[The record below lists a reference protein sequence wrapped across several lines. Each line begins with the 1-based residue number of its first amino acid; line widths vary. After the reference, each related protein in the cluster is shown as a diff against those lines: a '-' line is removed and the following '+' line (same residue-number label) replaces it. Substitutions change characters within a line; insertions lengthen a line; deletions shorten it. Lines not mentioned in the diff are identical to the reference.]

1 MAGSDWGH
9 QSWFQFESWRCHW
22 RCTGAAEGPALVL
35 LHGFGAS
42 SGHWRDNAE
51 AIAAAGYRVYAMD
64 LLGFGQSDQ
73 PGGRLDNRLWS
84 RQLQCFL
91 EQIVGQPAVVVGNS
105 LGSLVGLTTAVFR
118 PELVV
123 AVAAAPLPDPTL
135 LSPLPLRRSPWS
147 RRWQRWLVLLVSRCL
162 PLGLLIAVL
171 RKKPLLRL
179 GLASAYA
186 SSERID
192 NELVQLIRWPAS
204 RSSAGRALG
213 AMVRG
218 MALRPARATAPQL
231 LPRLQRPMLL
241 LWGRRDRLVPPLIAD
256 RVVRQA
262 PDGLVQLH
270 WLEEL
275 GHCPHDEAPELFHA
289 ALINWLNQQAPTR

>member
-1 MAGSDWGH
+1 MCIRDR
-9 QSWFQFESWRCHW
+9 SWRCHW
-22 RCTGAAEGPALVL
+22 RCTGAADRPALVL

-51 AIAAAGYRVYAMD
+51 AIAAAGYHVYAMD

-91 EQIVGQPAVVVGNS
+91 EQIVGKPAVVVGNS

-118 PELVV
+118 PELVL

-171 RKKPLLRL
+171 RQNRLLRM

-186 SSERID
+186 GSERID

-204 RSSAGRALG
+204 RSTAGRALG

-231 LPRLQRPMLL
+231 LLRLNRPLLL
-241 LWGRRDRLVPPLIAD
+241 LWGQRDRLVPRVIAE
-256 RVVRQA
+256 RVVQQA
-262 PDGLVQLH
+262 PGGLAELH
-270 WLEEL
+270 WLEGL
-275 GHCPHDEAPELFHA
+275 GHCPHDEAPETINT
-289 ALINWLNQQAPTR
+289 ALISWLKQQSPTR

>member
-22 RCTGAAEGPALVL
+22 RCTGAADRPALVL

-91 EQIVGQPAVVVGNS
+91 EQIVGKPAVVAGNS

-118 PELVV
+118 PELVI

-171 RKKPLLRL
+171 RQNPLLRM

-186 SSERID
+186 GSERID

-204 RSSAGRALG
+204 RSTAGRALG

-231 LPRLQRPMLL
+231 LLRLNRPLLL
-241 LWGRRDRLVPPLIAD
+241 LWGRRDRLVPPVIAE
-256 RVVRQA
+256 RVVQQA
-262 PDGLVQLH
+262 PAGLAELH
-270 WLEEL
+270 WLDGL
-275 GHCPHDEAPELFHA
+275 GHCPHDEAPETFNT
-289 ALINWLNQQAPTR
+289 ALIGWLKQQSPTR

>member
-22 RCTGAAEGPALVL
+22 RCTGAADRPALVL

-91 EQIVGQPAVVVGNS
+91 EQIVGKPAVVAGNS

-118 PELVV
+118 PELVI

-171 RKKPLLRL
+171 RQNPLLRM

-186 SSERID
+186 GSERID

-204 RSSAGRALG
+204 RSTAGRALG

-231 LPRLQRPMLL
+231 LLRLNRPLLL
-241 LWGRRDRLVPPLIAD
+241 LWGRRDRLVPPVIAE
-256 RVVRQA
+256 RVVQQA
-262 PDGLVQLH
+262 PAGLAELH
-270 WLEEL
+270 WLEGL
-275 GHCPHDEAPELFHA
+275 GHCPHDEAPETFNT
-289 ALINWLNQQAPTR
+289 ALIGWLKQQSPTR

>member
-22 RCTGAAEGPALVL
+22 RCTGAADRPALVL

-91 EQIVGQPAVVVGNS
+91 EQIVGKPAVVVGNS

-118 PELVV
+118 PELVL

-171 RKKPLLRL
+171 RQTPLLRM

-186 SSERID
+186 GSERID

-204 RSSAGRALG
+204 RSTAGRALG

-231 LPRLQRPMLL
+231 LLRLNRPLLL
-241 LWGRRDRLVPPLIAD
+241 LWGRRDRLVPPVIAE
-256 RVVRQA
+256 RVVQQA
-262 PDGLVQLH
+262 PAGLAELH
-270 WLEEL
+270 WLEGL
-275 GHCPHDEAPELFHA
+275 GHCPHDEAPETFNR
-289 ALINWLNQQAPTR
+289 ALIGWLKQQSPTR

>member
-22 RCTGAAEGPALVL
+22 RCTGAADRPALVL

-42 SGHWRDNAE
+42 SGHWRDNAK

-91 EQIVGQPAVVVGNS
+91 EQIVGKPAVVAGNS
-105 LGSLVGLTTAVFR
+105 LGSLVGLTTAVFC

-171 RKKPLLRL
+171 RQNPLLRM

-192 NELVQLIRWPAS
+192 GELVQLIRWPAS
-204 RSSAGRALG
+204 RSTAGRALG

-218 MALRPARATAPQL
+218 MALRPPRATAPQL
-231 LPRLQRPMLL
+231 LLRLNRPLLL
-241 LWGRRDRLVPPLIAD
+241 LWGRRDRLVPPVIAE
-256 RVVRQA
+256 RVVQQTPA
-262 PDGLVQLH
+262 ELVQLH
-270 WLEEL
+270 WLEGL
-275 GHCPHDEAPELFHA
+275 GHCPHDEAPETFNT
-289 ALINWLNQQAPTR
+289 ALIEWLKQQSPTR

>member
-22 RCTGAAEGPALVL
+22 RCTGAADRPALVL

-91 EQIVGQPAVVVGNS
+91 EQIVGKPAVVAGNS

-118 PELVV
+118 PELVI

-171 RKKPLLRL
+171 RQNPLLRM

-186 SSERID
+186 SGERID

-204 RSSAGRALG
+204 RSTAGRALG

-231 LPRLQRPMLL
+231 LLRLNRPLLL
-241 LWGRRDRLVPPLIAD
+241 LWGRRDRLVPPVIAE
-256 RVVRQA
+256 RVVQQA
-262 PDGLVQLH
+262 PAGLAELH
-270 WLEEL
+270 WLEGL
-275 GHCPHDEAPELFHA
+275 GHCPHDEAPETFNT
-289 ALINWLNQQAPTR
+289 ALIGWLKQQSPTR

>member
-1 MAGSDWGH
+1 MSGSDWGH

-22 RCTGAAEGPALVL
+22 RCTGNPEHPALVL

-42 SGHWRDNAE
+42 SGHWRSNAD
-51 AIAAAGYRVYAMD
+51 ALAAAGYRVYAID

-105 LGSLVGLTTAVFR
+105 LGSLVALTAVVFR
-118 PELVV
+118 PELVHGV
-123 AVAAAPLPDPTL
+123 VAAPLPDPTL
-135 LSPLPLRRSPWS
+135 LTPVPLRCAPWR
-147 RRWQRWLVLLVSRCL
+147 RRWQRWLVLLFSRGL
-162 PLGLLIAVL
+162 PLGLIIAVL
-171 RKKPLLRL
+171 RQRPLLRL
-179 GLASAYA
+179 GLASAYGR
-186 SSERID
+186 SERID
-192 NELVQLIRWPAS
+192 TELEQLIRWPAS
-204 RSSAGRALG
+204 RTSAGRALG

-241 LWGRRDRLVPPLIAD
+241 LWGKRDRLVPPLIAE
-256 RVVRQA
+256 RVLKHA
-262 PDGLVQLH
+262 PDGLVQLQ
-270 WLEEL
+270 WLEGL
-275 GHCPHDEAPELFHA
+275 GHCPHDEAPEHFNA
-289 ALINWLNQQAPTR
+289 ALISWLEQQATAR

>member
-22 RCTGAAEGPALVL
+22 RCTGAADRPALVL

-91 EQIVGQPAVVVGNS
+91 EQIVGKPAVVAGNS

-118 PELVV
+118 PELVI
-123 AVAAAPLPDPTL
+123 AVAASPLPDPTL

-171 RKKPLLRL
+171 RQNPLLRM
-179 GLASAYA
+179 GLTSAYA
-186 SSERID
+186 GSERID
-192 NELVQLIRWPAS
+192 HELVQLIRWPAS
-204 RSSAGRALG
+204 RSTAGRALG

-231 LPRLQRPMLL
+231 LLRLNRPLLL
-241 LWGRRDRLVPPLIAD
+241 LWGRRDRLVPPVIAE
-256 RVVRQA
+256 RVVQQA
-262 PDGLVQLH
+262 PAGLAELH
-270 WLEEL
+270 WLEGL
-275 GHCPHDEAPELFHA
+275 GHCPHDEAPETFNT
-289 ALINWLNQQAPTR
+289 ALIGWLKQQSPTR

>member
-22 RCTGAAEGPALVL
+22 RCTGAADRPALVL

-91 EQIVGQPAVVVGNS
+91 EQIVGKPAVVAGNS

-118 PELVV
+118 PELVI

-162 PLGLLIAVL
+162 PLGLLISVL
-171 RKKPLLRL
+171 RQNPLLRM

-186 SSERID
+186 GSKRID

-204 RSSAGRALG
+204 RSTAGRALG

-231 LPRLQRPMLL
+231 LLRLNRPLL
-241 LWGRRDRLVPPLIAD
+241 LIWGRRDRLVPPVIAE
-256 RVVRQA
+256 RVVQQA
-262 PDGLVQLH
+262 PAGLAELH
-270 WLEEL
+270 WLDGL
-275 GHCPHDEAPELFHA
+275 GHCPHDEAPETFNT
-289 ALINWLNQQAPTR
+289 ALIGWLKQQSPTR

>member
-22 RCTGAAEGPALVL
+22 RCTGAADRPALVL

-91 EQIVGQPAVVVGNS
+91 EQIVGQPAVVAGNS

-118 PELVV
+118 PELVL

-171 RKKPLLRL
+171 RQNPLLRM

-192 NELVQLIRWPAS
+192 CELVQLIRWPAS
-204 RSSAGRALG
+204 RSTAGRALG

-231 LPRLQRPMLL
+231 LLRLNRPLLL
-241 LWGRRDRLVPPLIAD
+241 LWGRRDRLVPPVIAE
-256 RVVRQA
+256 RVVQQA
-262 PDGLVQLH
+262 PAGLAELH
-270 WLEEL
+270 WLEGL
-275 GHCPHDEAPELFHA
+275 GHCPHDEAPETFNR
-289 ALINWLNQQAPTR
+289 ALIGWLKQQSPTR

>member
-22 RCTGAAEGPALVL
+22 RCTGAADRPALVL

-42 SGHWRDNAE
+42 SGHWRGNAE
-51 AIAAAGYRVYAMD
+51 ALAAAGYRVYAMD

-105 LGSLVGLTTAVFR
+105 LGSLVGLTAAVFC

-171 RKKPLLRL
+171 RQQPLLRM

-186 SSERID
+186 SGERID
-192 NELVQLIRWPAS
+192 GELVQLIRWPAS

-231 LPRLQRPMLL
+231 LPRLQQPMLL
-241 LWGRRDRLVPPLIAD
+241 LWGRRDRLVPPVIAQ
-256 RVVRQA
+256 RVVQQA
-262 PDGLVQLH
+262 TAGLVQLH
-270 WLEEL
+270 WFEEL
-275 GHCPHDEAPELFHA
+275 GHCPHDEAPETFNA
-289 ALINWLNQQAPTR
+289 ALIAWLKQQAPTR

>member
-22 RCTGAAEGPALVL
+22 RCTGAADRPALVL

-91 EQIVGQPAVVVGNS
+91 EQIVGKPAVVAGNS

-118 PELVV
+118 PELVT

-135 LSPLPLRRSPWS
+135 LSPLPLRRRPWS

-171 RKKPLLRL
+171 RQPPLLRM

-186 SSERID
+186 GSERID

-204 RSSAGRALG
+204 RSTAGRALG

-231 LPRLQRPMLL
+231 LLRLNRPLLL
-241 LWGRRDRLVPPLIAD
+241 LWGRRDRLVPPVIAE
-256 RVVRQA
+256 RVVQQA
-262 PDGLVQLH
+262 PAGLAELH
-270 WLEEL
+270 WLEGL
-275 GHCPHDEAPELFHA
+275 GHCPHDEAPETFNT
-289 ALINWLNQQAPTR
+289 ALINWLKQQSPTR

>member
-22 RCTGAAEGPALVL
+22 RCTGAADRPALVL

-91 EQIVGQPAVVVGNS
+91 EQIVGKPAVVAGNS

-118 PELVV
+118 PELVL

-171 RKKPLLRL
+171 RQNPLLRM

-186 SSERID
+186 GSERID

-204 RSSAGRALG
+204 RSTAGRALG

-231 LPRLQRPMLL
+231 LLRLNRPLLL
-241 LWGRRDRLVPPLIAD
+241 LWGRRDRLVPPVIAE
-256 RVVRQA
+256 RVVQQA
-262 PDGLVQLH
+262 PAGLAELH
-270 WLEEL
+270 WLEGL
-275 GHCPHDEAPELFHA
+275 GHCPHDEAPETFNT
-289 ALINWLNQQAPTR
+289 ALIGWLKQQSPTR

>member
-22 RCTGAAEGPALVL
+22 RCTGAADRPALVL

-91 EQIVGQPAVVVGNS
+91 EQIVGKPAVVVGNS

-118 PELVV
+118 PELVL

-171 RKKPLLRL
+171 RQPPLLRM

-186 SSERID
+186 GSERID
-192 NELVQLIRWPAS
+192 SELVQLIRWPAS
-204 RSSAGRALG
+204 RSTAGRALG

-231 LPRLQRPMLL
+231 LLRLNRPLLL
-241 LWGRRDRLVPPLIAD
+241 LWGRRDRLVPPVIAE
-256 RVVRQA
+256 RVVQQA
-262 PDGLVQLH
+262 PAGLAELH
-270 WLEEL
+270 WLEGL
-275 GHCPHDEAPELFHA
+275 GHCPHDEAPETFNR
-289 ALINWLNQQAPTR
+289 ALIGWLKQQSPTR

>member
-22 RCTGAAEGPALVL
+22 RCTGAADRPALVL

-91 EQIVGQPAVVVGNS
+91 EQIVGKPAVVAGNS

-118 PELVV
+118 PELVI

-171 RKKPLLRL
+171 RQPPLLRM

-186 SSERID
+186 GSERID

-204 RSSAGRALG
+204 RSTAGRALG

-231 LPRLQRPMLL
+231 LLRLNRPLLL
-241 LWGRRDRLVPPLIAD
+241 LWGRRDRLVPPVIAE
-256 RVVRQA
+256 RVVQQA
-262 PDGLVQLH
+262 PAGLAELH
-270 WLEEL
+270 WLEGL
-275 GHCPHDEAPELFHA
+275 GHCPHDEAPETFNT
-289 ALINWLNQQAPTR
+289 ALIGWLKQQSPTR

>member
-22 RCTGAAEGPALVL
+22 RCTGAADRPALVL

-91 EQIVGQPAVVVGNS
+91 EQIVGKPAVVAGNS

-118 PELVV
+118 PELVM

-171 RKKPLLRL
+171 RQNPLLRM

-186 SSERID
+186 SGERID
-192 NELVQLIRWPAS
+192 CELVQLIRWPAS
-204 RSSAGRALG
+204 RSTAGRALG

-231 LPRLQRPMLL
+231 LLRLNRPLLL
-241 LWGRRDRLVPPLIAD
+241 LWGRRDRLVPPVIAE
-256 RVVRQA
+256 RVVQQA
-262 PDGLVQLH
+262 PAGLAELH
-270 WLEEL
+270 WLEGL
-275 GHCPHDEAPELFHA
+275 GHCPHDEAPETFNT
-289 ALINWLNQQAPTR
+289 ALIGWLKQQSPTR

>member
-22 RCTGAAEGPALVL
+22 RCTGAADRPALVL

-91 EQIVGQPAVVVGNS
+91 EQIVGKPAVVAGNS

-118 PELVV
+118 PELVI

-171 RKKPLLRL
+171 RQNPLLRM

-204 RSSAGRALG
+204 RSTAGRALG

-231 LPRLQRPMLL
+231 LLRLNRPLLL
-241 LWGRRDRLVPPLIAD
+241 LWGRRDRLVPPVIAE
-256 RVVRQA
+256 RVVQQA
-262 PDGLVQLH
+262 PAGLAELH
-270 WLEEL
+270 WLEGL
-275 GHCPHDEAPELFHA
+275 GHCPHDEAPETFNT
-289 ALINWLNQQAPTR
+289 ALIGWLKQQSPTR

>member
-22 RCTGAAEGPALVL
+22 RCTGAADRPALVL

-91 EQIVGQPAVVVGNS
+91 EQIVGQPAVVAGNS

-123 AVAAAPLPDPTL
+123 AVVAAPLPDPTL

-171 RKKPLLRL
+171 RQNPLLRM

-186 SSERID
+186 GSERID

-204 RSSAGRALG
+204 RSTAGRALG

-231 LPRLQRPMLL
+231 LLRLNRPLLL
-241 LWGRRDRLVPPLIAD
+241 LWGRRDRLVPPVIAE
-256 RVVRQA
+256 RVVQQA
-262 PDGLVQLH
+262 PAGLAELH
-270 WLEEL
+270 WLEGL
-275 GHCPHDEAPELFHA
+275 GHCPHDEAPETFNT
-289 ALINWLNQQAPTR
+289 ALIGWLKQQSPTR

>member
-22 RCTGAAEGPALVL
+22 RCTGAADQPALVL

-91 EQIVGQPAVVVGNS
+91 EQIVGKPAVVAGNS

-118 PELVV
+118 PELVI

-171 RKKPLLRL
+171 RQNPLLRM

-186 SSERID
+186 GSERID

-204 RSSAGRALG
+204 RSTAGRALG

-218 MALRPARATAPQL
+218 MALRPARATAHPAEMGDLGTLAAAIQEHQSDLEQAEIVVLAVQIVRGRLHQAGPQT
-231 LPRLQRPMLL
+231 R
-241 LWGRRDRLVPPLIAD
+241 A
-256 RVVRQA
+256 
-262 PDGLVQLH
+262 
-270 WLEEL
+270 
-275 GHCPHDEAPELFHA
+275 HDIHL
-289 ALINWLNQQAPTR
+289 T

>member
-22 RCTGAAEGPALVL
+22 RCTGAADRPALVL

-91 EQIVGQPAVVVGNS
+91 EQIVGKPAVVAGNS

-171 RKKPLLRL
+171 RQNPLLRM

-186 SSERID
+186 SGERID

-204 RSSAGRALG
+204 RSTAGRALG

-231 LPRLQRPMLL
+231 LLRLNRPLLL
-241 LWGRRDRLVPPLIAD
+241 LWGRRDRLVPPVIAE
-256 RVVRQA
+256 RVVQQA
-262 PDGLVQLH
+262 PAGLAELH
-270 WLEEL
+270 WLEGL
-275 GHCPHDEAPELFHA
+275 GHCPHDEAPETFNT
-289 ALINWLNQQAPTR
+289 ALIGWLKQQSPTR

>member
-22 RCTGAAEGPALVL
+22 RCTGAADRPALVL

-91 EQIVGQPAVVVGNS
+91 EQIVGKPAVVAGNS

-118 PELVV
+118 PELVI

-171 RKKPLLRL
+171 RQNRLLRM

-186 SSERID
+186 GSERID

-204 RSSAGRALG
+204 RSTAGRALG

-231 LPRLQRPMLL
+231 LLRLNRPLLL
-241 LWGRRDRLVPPLIAD
+241 LWGRRDRLVPPVIAE
-256 RVVRQA
+256 RVVQQA
-262 PDGLVQLH
+262 PAGLAELH
-270 WLEEL
+270 WLEGL
-275 GHCPHDEAPELFHA
+275 GHCPHDEAPETFNT
-289 ALINWLNQQAPTR
+289 ALIGWLKQQSPTR

>member
-118 PELVV
+118 PELVHAMV
-123 AVAAAPLPDPTL
+123 AAPLPDPTL
-135 LSPLPLRRSPWS
+135 LSPVPLRRSPWS
-147 RRWQRWLVLLVSRCL
+147 RRWQRWLVLLFSRCL

-171 RKKPLLRL
+171 RQKPLLRL

>member
-22 RCTGAAEGPALVL
+22 RCTGAADRPALVL

-91 EQIVGQPAVVVGNS
+91 EQIVGKPAVVVGNS

-118 PELVV
+118 PELVL

-171 RKKPLLRL
+171 RQPPLLRM

-186 SSERID
+186 GSERID
-192 NELVQLIRWPAS
+192 SELVQLIRWPAS
-204 RSSAGRALG
+204 RSTAGRALG

-231 LPRLQRPMLL
+231 LLRLNRPLLL
-241 LWGRRDRLVPPLIAD
+241 LWGRRDRLVPPVIAE
-256 RVVRQA
+256 RVVQQA
-262 PDGLVQLH
+262 PAGLAELH
-270 WLEEL
+270 WLEGL
-275 GHCPHDEAPELFHA
+275 GHCPHDEAPETFNT
-289 ALINWLNQQAPTR
+289 ALIGWLKQQSPTR

>member
-22 RCTGAAEGPALVL
+22 RCTGAADRPALVL

-42 SGHWRDNAE
+42 SGHWRANAE

-91 EQIVGQPAVVVGNS
+91 EQIVGKPAVVVGNS

-118 PELVV
+118 PELVL

-147 RRWQRWLVLLVSRCL
+147 RRCQRWLVLLVSL
-162 PLGLLIAVL
+162 SLIHI
-171 RKKPLLRL
+171 
-179 GLASAYA
+179 
-186 SSERID
+186 SE
-192 NELVQLIRWPAS
+192 
-204 RSSAGRALG
+204 
-213 AMVRG
+213 
-218 MALRPARATAPQL
+218 
-231 LPRLQRPMLL
+231 
-241 LWGRRDRLVPPLIAD
+241 
-256 RVVRQA
+256 
-262 PDGLVQLH
+262 
-270 WLEEL
+270 
-275 GHCPHDEAPELFHA
+275 
-289 ALINWLNQQAPTR
+289 PTRPY

>member
-22 RCTGAAEGPALVL
+22 RCTGAADRPALVL

-91 EQIVGQPAVVVGNS
+91 EQIVGKPAVVAGNS

-118 PELVV
+118 PELVI

-171 RKKPLLRL
+171 RQNPLLRM

-186 SSERID
+186 GSERID

-204 RSSAGRALG
+204 RSTAGRALG

-231 LPRLQRPMLL
+231 LLRLNRPLLL
-241 LWGRRDRLVPPLIAD
+241 LWGRRDRLVPPVIAE
-256 RVVRQA
+256 RVVQQA
-262 PDGLVQLH
+262 PAGLAELH
-270 WLEEL
+270 WLEGL
-275 GHCPHDEAPELFHA
+275 GHCPHDEAPETFNT
-289 ALINWLNQQAPTR
+289 ALISWLKQQSPTR

>member
-22 RCTGAAEGPALVL
+22 RCTGAADRPALVL

-91 EQIVGQPAVVVGNS
+91 EQIVGKPAVVAGNS

-118 PELVV
+118 PELVI

-171 RKKPLLRL
+171 RQNPLLRM

-186 SSERID
+186 RSERID

-204 RSSAGRALG
+204 RSTAGRALG

-231 LPRLQRPMLL
+231 LLRLNRPLLL
-241 LWGRRDRLVPPLIAD
+241 LWGRRDRLVPPVIAE
-256 RVVRQA
+256 RVVQQA
-262 PDGLVQLH
+262 PAGLAELH
-270 WLEEL
+270 WLEGL
-275 GHCPHDEAPELFHA
+275 GHCPHDEAPETFNT
-289 ALINWLNQQAPTR
+289 ALIGWLKQQSPTR

>member
-22 RCTGAAEGPALVL
+22 RCTGAADRPALVL

-91 EQIVGQPAVVVGNS
+91 EQIVGKPAVVAGNS

-118 PELVV
+118 PELVI

-171 RKKPLLRL
+171 RQNPLLRM

-186 SSERID
+186 GSDRID

-204 RSSAGRALG
+204 RSTAGRALG

-231 LPRLQRPMLL
+231 LLRLNRPLLL
-241 LWGRRDRLVPPLIAD
+241 LWGRRDRLVPPVIAE
-256 RVVRQA
+256 RVVQQA
-262 PDGLVQLH
+262 PAGLAELH
-270 WLEEL
+270 WLEGL
-275 GHCPHDEAPELFHA
+275 GHCPHDEAPETFNT
-289 ALINWLNQQAPTR
+289 ALIGWLKQQSPTR

>member
-22 RCTGAAEGPALVL
+22 RCTGAADRPALVL

-91 EQIVGQPAVVVGNS
+91 EQIVGKPAVVAGNS

-118 PELVV
+118 PELVI

-135 LSPLPLRRSPWS
+135 LSPLPLRRSPSS

-171 RKKPLLRL
+171 RQPPLLRM

-186 SSERID
+186 SGERID
-192 NELVQLIRWPAS
+192 RELVQLIRWPAS
-204 RSSAGRALG
+204 RSTAGRALG

-231 LPRLQRPMLL
+231 LLRLNRPLLL
-241 LWGRRDRLVPPLIAD
+241 LWGRRDRLVPPVIAK
-256 RVVRQA
+256 RVVQQA
-262 PDGLVQLH
+262 PAGLAELH
-270 WLEEL
+270 WLEGL
-275 GHCPHDEAPELFHA
+275 GHCPHDEAPETFNK
-289 ALINWLNQQAPTR
+289 ALINWLKQQSPTR

>member
-22 RCTGAAEGPALVL
+22 RCTGAADRPALVL

-91 EQIVGQPAVVVGNS
+91 EQIVGKPAVVAGNS

-118 PELVV
+118 PELVI

-171 RKKPLLRL
+171 RQNPLLRM

-186 SSERID
+186 SGERID
-192 NELVQLIRWPAS
+192 SELVQLIRWPAS
-204 RSSAGRALG
+204 RSTAGRALG

-231 LPRLQRPMLL
+231 LLRLNRPLLL
-241 LWGRRDRLVPPLIAD
+241 LWGRRDRLVPPVIAE
-256 RVVRQA
+256 RVVQQA
-262 PDGLVQLH
+262 PAGLAELH
-270 WLEEL
+270 WLEGL
-275 GHCPHDEAPELFHA
+275 GHCPHDEAPETFNT
-289 ALINWLNQQAPTR
+289 ALINWLKQQSPTR

>member
-22 RCTGAAEGPALVL
+22 RCTGAADLPALVQ
-35 LHGFGAS
+35 LHGFGTS
-42 SGHWRDNAE
+42 SGHWRDDAE

-91 EQIVGQPAVVVGNS
+91 EQIVGKPAVVAGNS

-118 PELVV
+118 PELVI

-171 RKKPLLRL
+171 RQNPLLRM

-186 SSERID
+186 GSERID
-192 NELVQLIRWPAS
+192 KELVQLIRWPAS
-204 RSSAGRALG
+204 RSTAGRALG

-231 LPRLQRPMLL
+231 LLRLNRPLLL
-241 LWGRRDRLVPPLIAD
+241 LWGRRDRLVPPVIAE
-256 RVVRQA
+256 RVVQQA
-262 PDGLVQLH
+262 PAGLAELH
-270 WLEEL
+270 WLEGL
-275 GHCPHDEAPELFHA
+275 GHCPHDEAPETFNT
-289 ALINWLNQQAPTR
+289 ALISWLKQQSPTR

>member
-51 AIAAAGYRVYAMD
+51 ALAAAGYRVYAMD

-118 PELVV
+118 PELVR

-135 LSPLPLRRSPWS
+135 LSPVPLRRSPWS
-147 RRWQRWLVLLVSRCL
+147 RRWQRWLVLLISRCL

-171 RKKPLLRL
+171 RQKPLLRL

>member
-22 RCTGAAEGPALVL
+22 RCTGAADRPALVL

-91 EQIVGQPAVVVGNS
+91 EQIVGKPAVVAGNS

-118 PELVV
+118 PELVI

-171 RKKPLLRL
+171 RQNPLLRM

-204 RSSAGRALG
+204 RSTAGRALG

-231 LPRLQRPMLL
+231 LLRLNRPLLL
-241 LWGRRDRLVPPLIAD
+241 LWGRRDRLVPPVIAE
-256 RVVRQA
+256 RVVQQA
-262 PDGLVQLH
+262 PAGLAELH
-270 WLEEL
+270 WLEGL
-275 GHCPHDEAPELFHA
+275 GHCPHDEAPETFNT
-289 ALINWLNQQAPTR
+289 ALINWLKQQSPTR

>member
-22 RCTGAAEGPALVL
+22 RCTGAADRPALVL

-91 EQIVGQPAVVVGNS
+91 EQIVGKPAVVAGNS

-118 PELVV
+118 PELVI

-171 RKKPLLRL
+171 RQTPLLRM

-186 SSERID
+186 GSERID

-204 RSSAGRALG
+204 RSTAGRALG

-231 LPRLQRPMLL
+231 LLRLNRPLLL
-241 LWGRRDRLVPPLIAD
+241 LWGRRDRLVPPVIAE
-256 RVVRQA
+256 RVVQQA
-262 PDGLVQLH
+262 PAGLAELH
-270 WLEEL
+270 WLEGL
-275 GHCPHDEAPELFHA
+275 GHCPHDEAPETFNT
-289 ALINWLNQQAPTR
+289 ALIGWLKQQSPTR